1 METLLSVDLGTTG
14 CKAAVYSVEGQ
25 VLGTSY
31 IEYPLIGLSPEFVEQ
46 DANLWWSLTQQVIQE
61 AIAKSGVKGRG
72 IRALSVSSQGISFV
86 PINRSGQ
93 VLRNA
98 INWLDTRATTQA
110 AAIRRRIK
118 DEHLFQVTGK
128 RPGAFYVLPKLLWLR
143 EHEPGLFGE
152 TYKFLMAHD
161 YLLYKLCGAT
171 VTDFSMAGGSLLL
184 DLHLLNWSDELLTT
198 FEIGRDQL
206 PDLAWAG
213 STAGELASATAEAIG
228 LSPGTPVVVGG
239 QDQKCAALGAAIRPG
254 VATVSLG
261 TASAISCLID
271 EPALDAER
279 RIPTFPFVVPGYWDF
294 EGVVSTA
301 GAALTWVRDTVFPNK
316 DHSALDE
323 LANQSPPGANGV
335 RFYPHLTGATSP
347 LWQVGARGAFT
358 GLSLATSSADLVRSV
373 LEGIAFQI
381 RANLDVIQSMAP
393 VEELVLFGGGAK
405 SDLWCDI
412 ISQVTDKPVFVTE
425 MVDVANWGACVLA
438 GLGAGVYEDYTAAE
452 LSTDLT
458 LRSAPLLQVVND
470 YDAIFQEYIEAEGQ
484 LVGEG

>member
-1 METLLSVDLGTTG
+1 MDALLSLDLGTTG
-14 CKAAVYSVEGQ
+14 CKAAVCSIQGE

-31 IEYPLIGLSPEFVEQ
+31 VEYPLIKLSPSCVEQ
-46 DANLWWSLTQQVIQE
+46 DADLWWSLSQKVIQK

-110 AAIRRRIK
+110 AAIRRRIT

-184 DLHLLNWSDELLTT
+184 DLHLLNWSDEFLAI
-198 FEIGRDQL
+198 FEINKEQL

-213 STAGELASATAEAIG
+213 STAGELGSAVAEVID
-228 LSPGTPVVVGG
+228 LRPGTPVVVGG

-271 EPALDAER
+271 KPVLDAER
-279 RIPTFPFVVPGYWDF
+279 HIPTFPFVVPGYWDF
-294 EGVVSTA
+294 ES
-301 GAALTWVRDTVFPNK
+301 
-316 DHSALDE
+316 LD
-323 LANQSPPGANGV
+323 
-335 RFYPHLTGATSP
+335 
-347 LWQVGARGAFT
+347 
-358 GLSLATSSADLVRSV
+358 
-373 LEGIAFQI
+373 
-381 RANLDVIQSMAP
+381 
-393 VEELVLFGGGAK
+393 
-405 SDLWCDI
+405 
-412 ISQVTDKPVFVTE
+412 
-425 MVDVANWGACVLA
+425 
-438 GLGAGVYEDYTAAE
+438 
-452 LSTDLT
+452 
-458 LRSAPLLQVVND
+458 
-470 YDAIFQEYIEAEGQ
+470 
-484 LVGEG
+484 